1 MLKFFTLIVTIFL
14 ISCASDPV
22 VDTKGINQAQYQIDL
37 EECKQLAEQ
46 VSSSKQ
52 ALKQGAFGAV
62 VYGAMGLVLGSDNT
76 KEMAGLGAVAGAAGG
91 ASQGSMESG
100 QVLRN
105 CLRNRGY
112 VVLN

>member
-1 MLKFFTLIVTIFL
+1 MLKLFTLIITVFL

-76 KEMAGLGAVAGAAGG
+76 RDMAGLGAVAGAAGG